1 MLLNPIAFAESLIF
15 RALVTSSYQHVAA
28 FSQLQVIQRR
38 RQAGH
43 KCSASSFYNTVV
55 PQCSTVF
62 TDPLPSKDKFKTW
75 TLNSSNW
82 WSSWGSRS
90 TGIMEIK
97 SCAVLVYNYCLYHYS
112 SSLPFVTSAAMALS
126 YLWTGTGVK
135 YQPWQTSAPWQ
146 RHHAGRLLV
155 YTKSGCG
162 AGKMQG
168 IKKLFGTWLSGRA
181 SRKFLLLPSLRSLL
195 GCLPAWYFHR

>member
-75 TLNSSNW
+75 TLNRSNW

-112 SSLPFVTSAAMALS
+112 PAFHLWLLQQWHWVTSGLEPGLS
-126 YLWTGTGVK
+126 ISLD
-135 YQPWQTSAPWQ
+135 
-146 RHHAGRLLV
+146 RLLHRGNDTTLGDFLCTQSQV
-155 YTKSGCG
+155 VEL
-162 AGKMQG
+162 GKC
-168 IKKLFGTWLSGRA
+168 KE
-181 SRKFLLLPSLRSLL
+181 
-195 GCLPAWYFHR
+195 